1 MEIRT
6 PSSAREVEAAA
17 SLFDDPLDA
26 CAIVRFLATDTHH
39 LLIVYDD
46 ERPVGFVT
54 GVEMTHPDKGT
65 EIFVYELGV
74 LEDAQNRGI
83 GRALVRELS
92 GVAIARGCYGMW
104 VLTEAGNDAALR
116 TYERAGGNA
125 RKDKSCSNGP
135 STRTAHSL
143 RSDVGGRD
151 AAVDDETR
159 AGHERRLVGREEQRG
174 LRELFGP
181 SQPAHGDVDHP
192 PRPAIRI

>member
-17 SLFDDPLDA
+17 SLFDDPLDTR
-26 CAIVRFLATDTHH
+26 AIVRFLATDTHH
-39 LLIVYDD
+39 LLIAYDD

-116 TYERAGGNA
+116 TYERAGGKRA
-125 RKDKSCSNGP
+125 EGQVMFEW
-135 STRTAHSL
+135 TF
-143 RSDVGGRD
+143 
-151 AAVDDETR
+151 DEDGALTP
-159 AGHERRLVGREEQRG
+159 E
-174 LRELFGP
+174 
-181 SQPAHGDVDHP
+181 
-192 PRPAIRI
+192 